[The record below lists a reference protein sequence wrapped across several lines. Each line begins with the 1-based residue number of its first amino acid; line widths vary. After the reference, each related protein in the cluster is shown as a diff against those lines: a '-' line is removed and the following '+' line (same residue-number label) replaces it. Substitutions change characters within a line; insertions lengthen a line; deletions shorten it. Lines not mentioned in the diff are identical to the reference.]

1 VQLNAV
7 HWEPLPKGKNMTVSA
22 LSAGASGLNANQ
34 QALGV
39 AAHNVAN
46 ANTQGYQPQQ
56 AQFQEASPAG
66 SGVTLSA
73 QGRGLAAAEGGAASS
88 AASGTDLATEI
99 TNSLVYKASFDLNA
113 KVIQEADKRIG
124 TLIDIKA

>member
-1 VQLNAV
+1 
-7 HWEPLPKGKNMTVSA
+7 MSVSA

-39 AAHNVAN
+39 AANNVAN
-46 ANTQGYQPQQ
+46 LNTQGYQPRQ

-73 QGRGLAAAEGGAASS
+73 QGRGLAASEGLSDSSLAS
-88 AASGTDLATEI
+88 DV
-99 TNSLVYKASFDLNA
+99 TNSLVYKTSFDLSA
-113 KVIQEADKRIG
+113 KVIQAADERIG

>member
-1 VQLNAV
+1 
-7 HWEPLPKGKNMTVSA
+7 MTVSA

-73 QGRGLAAAEGGAASS
+73 QGRGLAAADGG

-113 KVIQEADKRIG
+113 KVIQEADQRIG

>member
-1 VQLNAV
+1 MSL
-7 HWEPLPKGKNMTVSA
+7 SA
-22 LSAGASGLNANQ
+22 LSTGASGLQANQ
-34 QALGV
+34 QAMDV

-46 ANTQGYQPQQ
+46 ASTRGYQPQQ

-73 QGRGLAAAEGGAASS
+73 QGRGLAASDSGLGAS
-88 AASGTDLATEI
+88 ATDLATEI

-113 KVIQEADKRIG
+113 KVIQEADRRIG